1 VTKIKCVIAAGGLG
15 TRLQGFRQNDKTKIL
30 LEVNGMP
37 MINRQIYQL
46 KNWGIEEFII
56 ITNPDFDELIKEVTS
71 KEFPNFNISYSI
83 QETPKGISHAFLK
96 AESFVNKN
104 DILLLV
110 LGDNFFGEDP
120 LKSIDFA
127 SFVKN
132 KGSIIFTKEV
142 DNPSEFGVAEVD
154 RNGKVIHIEEKPNKP
169 NSNLAV
175 VGVYIFDYLAID
187 NIKLLNPSERGEY
200 EITDLI
206 NIYINQDNC
215 SNIKLLDWWIDAGT
229 PDRILELEKK
239 LS

>member
-15 TRLQGFRQNDKTKIL
+15 TRLKGFRQNEKTKIL
-30 LEVNGMP
+30 LEVNGIP
-37 MINRQIYQL
+37 MINRQIYQVL
-46 KNWGIEEFII
+46 QWGIEEFII
-56 ITNPDFDELIKEVTS
+56 ITSPDYDELIREVTS
-71 KEFPNFNISYSI
+71 KEFPNLNINYSI
-83 QETPKGISHAFLK
+83 QETPQGISHALSK

-110 LGDNFFGEDP
+110 LGDNFFGENP
-120 LKSIDFA
+120 IKSIDFA
-127 SFVKN
+127 DFEKN

-142 DNPSEFGVAEVD
+142 NNPSEFGVAEVD
-154 RNGKVIHIEEKPNKP
+154 SNGKVIHIEEKPKNP

-175 VGVYIFDYLAID
+175 VGVYVFDYLAMD

-206 NIYINQDNC
+206 NIYITQDSC
-215 SNIKLLDWWIDAGT
+215 SNIKLSEWWIDAGT
-229 PDRILELEKK
+229 PERIFELEKK

>member
-1 VTKIKCVIAAGGLG
+1 MTKIKCVIAAGGLG

-30 LEVNGMP
+30 LEVNGIP
-37 MINRQIYQL
+37 MINHQIYQL
-46 KNWGIEEFII
+46 KNWGLEEFII
-56 ITNPDFDELIKEVTS
+56 ITSPDFDKLIKEVTS
-71 KEFPNFNISYSI
+71 KEFPNLNISYSI

-142 DNPSEFGVAEVD
+142 DNPGEFGVAEVD

>member
-1 VTKIKCVIAAGGLG
+1 MTKIKCVIAAGGLG

-142 DNPSEFGVAEVD
+142 DNPGEFGVAEVD
-154 RNGKVIHIEEKPNKP
+154 RNGKVIHIEEKPNNP

>member
-1 VTKIKCVIAAGGLG
+1 MTKIKCVIAAGGLG

-120 LKSIDFA
+120 IKSIDFA
-127 SFVKN
+127 GLVKN

-142 DNPSEFGVAEVD
+142 DNPNDFGVAKVD
-154 RNGKVIHIEEKPNKP
+154 RNGKVIHIEEKPNNP
-169 NSNLAV
+169 TSNLAV
-175 VGVYIFDYLAID
+175 VGVYIFDYLAMD
-187 NIKLLNPSERGEY
+187 NIKLLKPSERGEY

-206 NIYINQDNC
+206 NIYITQDSC
-215 SNIKLLDWWIDAGT
+215 SNIKLSDWWIDAGT
-229 PDRILELEKK
+229 PDRIFELESK

>member
-1 VTKIKCVIAAGGLG
+1 MTKIKCVIAAGGLG

-110 LGDNFFGEDP
+110 LGDNFFGENP
-120 LKSIDFA
+120 IKSIDFA
-127 SFVKN
+127 GLVKN

-142 DNPSEFGVAEVD
+142 DNPGEFGVAEVD

>member
-1 VTKIKCVIAAGGLG
+1 MTKIKCVIAAGGLG

-110 LGDNFFGEDP
+110 LGDNFIGEDA

-154 RNGKVIHIEEKPNKP
+154 RNGKVINIEEKPNNP

-187 NIKLLNPSERGEY
+187 NIKLLKPSERGEY

>member
-1 VTKIKCVIAAGGLG
+1 MTKIKCVIAAGGLG

-142 DNPSEFGVAEVD
+142 DNPGEFGVAEVD
-154 RNGKVIHIEEKPNKP
+154 RNGKVIHIEEKPNNP
-169 NSNLAV
+169 TSNLAV